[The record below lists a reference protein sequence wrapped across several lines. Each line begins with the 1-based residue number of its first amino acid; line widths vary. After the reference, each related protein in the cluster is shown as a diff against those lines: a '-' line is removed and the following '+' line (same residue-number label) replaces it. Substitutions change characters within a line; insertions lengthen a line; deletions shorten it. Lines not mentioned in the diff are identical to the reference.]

1 MLPPWRGEGAAQ
13 HLPGVKLPRRLVI
26 TVAVA
31 AVAVAALA
39 GVGIYGLL
47 VGPPDRPEPTASPT
61 APEQSPQPGQGSGDG
76 TLVPI
81 AVTTDAETFA
91 RSVALALFEWDTTR
105 TGSPVTIVEHVM
117 AVAEP
122 GGNEAHGLFQDVQ
135 GYLPT
140 AQQWRQL
147 REYET
152 RQRLSIQALFV
163 PESWAGI
170 IADPA
175 NGIGEGVVAVTV
187 DGIRVREGGW
197 HGQETVKEFPVSFT
211 LFLSCAPEADR
222 CFLLRLSAL
231 DLALR

>member
-1 MLPPWRGEGAAQ
+1 M
-13 HLPGVKLPRRLVI
+13 KLSRRLVI
-26 TVAVA
+26 VLALASVALV
-31 AVAVAALA
+31 ALA
-39 GVGIYGLL
+39 GIGVYGLL
-47 VGPPDRPEPTASPT
+47 VGPPERPEPGVSPSSSEGT
-61 APEQSPQPGQGSGDG
+61 PGPGQHTDDDP
-76 TLVPI
+76 LKPI
-81 AVTTDAETFA
+81 AVTKDAEGFA

-105 TGSPVTIVEHVM
+105 TGSPVAIVEHLM

-122 GGNEAHGLFQDVQ
+122 GGNEAHGLYQDVQ

-152 RQRLSIQALFV
+152 RQRLNIQALFV

-170 IADPA
+170 VADPA
-175 NGIGEGVVAVTV
+175 NGITEGVVAVTV
-187 DGIRVREGGW
+187 DGTRVREGGW

-211 LFLSCAPEADR
+211 LFLSCAPEEDR
-222 CFLLRLSAL
+222 CYLLRLSAL